1 VSGKVHEYRGRNVT
15 VRYDVKRCIH
25 AAECVRGLPQV
36 FDPDRKPWVEPDA
49 AGADQLAEVITRCPT
64 GALHFEREDGGPSE
78 PVPAENT
85 VGVAADGPLY
95 VKGDVEIV
103 DSSGSIV
110 LRDTRVAL
118 CRCGVSR
125 NKPFCDGRHA
135 EAEFRDAGALAESGP
150 RPDEFEAGGRLTV
163 NPASNGPLLLQGSM
177 EIRSADGRTRSYGS
191 KSALCRC
198 GASKKKP
205 FCDGSHKEI
214 GFHSD

>member
-1 VSGKVHEYRGRNVT
+1 MSGKIHEYKGKDIT

-49 AGADQLAEVITRCPT
+49 AVADQVAEVITRCPT

-85 VGVAADGPLY
+85 IDVAADGPLY
-95 VKGDVEIV
+95 VKGELEIV
-103 DSSGSIV
+103 DGSGSIV

-118 CRCGVSR
+118 CRCGASQ

-135 EAEFRDAGALAESGP
+135 EAKFRDAGALAESGT
-150 RPDEFEAGGRLTV
+150 RAEEFEAGGRLTV
-163 NPASNGPLLLQGSM
+163 NLAPSGPLLLQGSV
-177 EIRSADGRTRSYGS
+177 EICSADGRTSFYGS
-191 KSALCRC
+191 KAALCRC
-198 GASKKKP
+198 GASKRKP

-214 GFHSD
+214 GFATD